1 MYLAGTGWRWCLAT
15 PRRLSHDP
23 GAWLVNEASVIGLLE
38 ATVSFGALLY
48 LAALGE
54 MITEKAGILNL
65 GVEGMMAM
73 GAVTGFV
80 VALHTGNP
88 WVALAGAVAAGAAV
102 ALLHGLFTVVMG
114 ADQVVSGLSLTIL
127 GIGLAAY
134 LGKGSVGRPSG
145 AELSSVDWG
154 PLSDVPWLGPV
165 LFQQSPFVYLAVV
178 AGVVAWFVL
187 GRTRLGLA
195 LRAAGESASTA
206 DAAGHSVAGL
216 RLGAVATGGALA
228 GTSGAYLTLS
238 LTPQWA
244 EGIVAGRGWIA
255 VALVI
260 FGAWRP
266 GRVALGAL
274 LFGLTLALKTRL
286 QTFGV
291 DFSPLLLSMLPY
303 LLTVGV
309 LVAISIRA
317 RNRPSPAPAALGI
330 AYRREER

>member
-1 MYLAGTGWRWCLAT
+1 MT
-15 PRRLSHDP
+15 
-23 GAWLVNEASVIGLLE
+23 EASLIGLLE

-65 GVEGMMAM
+65 GVEGMMAI

-80 VALHTGNP
+80 VALQTGNP
-88 WVALAGAVAAGAAV
+88 WVALVAAIAAGALIG
-102 ALLHGLFTVVMG
+102 LLHGLFTVVLG
-114 ADQVVSGLSLTIL
+114 AEQVVSGLSLTIL

-134 LGKGSVGRPSG
+134 MGRGSVGQPAG
-145 AELSSVDWG
+145 AELVPVDWG
-154 PLSDVPWLGPV
+154 PLSDIPWAGPV
-165 LFQQSPFVYLAVV
+165 LFQQSPLVYMAVLAGI
-178 AGVVAWFVL
+178 AAWFVL

-195 LRAAGESASTA
+195 VRAAGESAPTA

-228 GTSGAYLTLS
+228 GASGAYLTLS
-238 LTPQWA
+238 ITPQWA
-244 EGIVAGRGWIA
+244 EGVVAGRGWIA

-291 DFSPLLLSMLPY
+291 DFSPILLSMLPY

-309 LVAISIRA
+309 LVAISIRS

>member
-1 MYLAGTGWRWCLAT
+1 MT
-15 PRRLSHDP
+15 
-23 GAWLVNEASVIGLLE
+23 EASFIGLLE

-65 GVEGMMAM
+65 GVEGMMAI

-80 VALHTGNP
+80 VALQTGNP
-88 WVALAGAVAAGAAV
+88 WVALVAAIAAGALIG
-102 ALLHGLFTVVMG
+102 LLHGLFTVVLG
-114 ADQVVSGLSLTIL
+114 AEQVVSGLSLTIL

-134 LGKGSVGRPSG
+134 MGRGSVGQPAG
-145 AELSSVDWG
+145 AELVPVDWG
-154 PLSDVPWLGPV
+154 PLSDIPWAGPV
-165 LFQQSPFVYLAVV
+165 LFQQSPLVYMAVLAGI
-178 AGVVAWFVL
+178 AAWFVL

-195 LRAAGESASTA
+195 VRAAGESAPTA

-228 GTSGAYLTLS
+228 GASGAYLTLS
-238 LTPQWA
+238 ITPQWA
-244 EGIVAGRGWIA
+244 EGVVAGRGWIA

-291 DFSPLLLSMLPY
+291 DFSPILLSMLPY

-309 LVAISIRA
+309 LVAISIRS

>member
-1 MYLAGTGWRWCLAT
+1 MT
-15 PRRLSHDP
+15 
-23 GAWLVNEASVIGLLE
+23 EASLIGLLE

-54 MITEKAGILNL
+54 MISEKAGILNL
-65 GVEGMMAM
+65 GVEGMMAI

-80 VALHTGNP
+80 VALQTGNP
-88 WVALAGAVAAGAAV
+88 WVALVAAIAAGALIG
-102 ALLHGLFTVVMG
+102 LLHGLFTVVLG
-114 ADQVVSGLSLTIL
+114 AEQVVSGLSLTIL

-134 LGKGSVGRPSG
+134 IGKGSVGQPAG
-145 AELSSVDWG
+145 AELVPVDWG
-154 PLSDVPWLGPV
+154 PLSDIPWAGPV
-165 LFQQSPFVYLAVV
+165 LFQQSPLVYMAVLAGL
-178 AGVVAWFVL
+178 AASFVL

-195 LRAAGESASTA
+195 VRAAGESAPTA
-206 DAAGHSVAGL
+206 DAAGHSVVGL
-216 RLGAVATGGALA
+216 RLAAVATGGALA
-228 GTSGAYLTLS
+228 GASGAYLTLS
-238 LTPQWA
+238 ITPQWA
-244 EGIVAGRGWIA
+244 EGVVAGRGWIA

-291 DFSPLLLSMLPY
+291 DFSPILLSMLPY

-309 LVAISIRA
+309 LVAISIRS

>member
-1 MYLAGTGWRWCLAT
+1 M
-15 PRRLSHDP
+15 
-23 GAWLVNEASVIGLLE
+23 
-38 ATVSFGALLY
+38 SFGALLY

-65 GVEGMMAM
+65 GVEGMMAI

-80 VALHTGNP
+80 VALQTGNP
-88 WVALAGAVAAGAAV
+88 WVALVAAIGAGALAG
-102 ALLHGLFTVVMG
+102 LLHGLFTVVLG
-114 ADQVVSGLSLTIL
+114 AEQVVSGLSLTIL

-134 LGKGSVGRPSG
+134 IGKGFVGRPAG
-145 AELSSVDWG
+145 AELVPVDWG
-154 PLSDVPWLGPV
+154 PLTDIPWAGPV
-165 LFQQSPFVYLAVV
+165 LFQQSPLVYMAVLAGL
-178 AGVVAWFVL
+178 AAWFVL

-195 LRAAGESASTA
+195 VRAAGESASTA
-206 DAAGHSVAGL
+206 DAAGHSVVGL

-228 GTSGAYLTLS
+228 GASGAYLTLS
-238 LTPQWA
+238 ITPQWV
-244 EGIVAGRGWIA
+244 EGVIAGRGWIA

-260 FGAWRP
+260 FGEWRP

-274 LFGLTLALKTRL
+274 LFGLTLALKPRL

-291 DFSPLLLSMLPY
+291 DFSPILLSMLPY

>member
-1 MYLAGTGWRWCLAT
+1 VT
-15 PRRLSHDP
+15 
-23 GAWLVNEASVIGLLE
+23 EASLIGLLE

-54 MITEKAGILNL
+54 MISEKAGILNL
-65 GVEGMMAM
+65 GVEGMMAI

-80 VALHTGNP
+80 VALQTGNP
-88 WVALAGAVAAGAAV
+88 WVALVAAIAAGALIG
-102 ALLHGLFTVVMG
+102 LLHGLFTVVLG
-114 ADQVVSGLSLTIL
+114 AEQVVSGLSLTIL

-134 LGKGSVGRPSG
+134 IGKGSVGQPAG
-145 AELSSVDWG
+145 AELVPVDWG
-154 PLSDVPWLGPV
+154 PLSDIPWAGPV
-165 LFQQSPFVYLAVV
+165 LFQQSPLVYMAVLAGL
-178 AGVVAWFVL
+178 AASFVL

-195 LRAAGESASTA
+195 VRAAGESAPTA

-216 RLGAVATGGALA
+216 RLAAVATGGALA
-228 GTSGAYLTLS
+228 GASGAYLTLS
-238 LTPQWA
+238 ITPQWT
-244 EGIVAGRGWIA
+244 EGVVAGRGWIA

-291 DFSPLLLSMLPY
+291 DFSPILLSMLPY

-309 LVAISIRA
+309 LVAISIRS

-330 AYRREER
+330 VYRREER

>member
-1 MYLAGTGWRWCLAT
+1 M
-15 PRRLSHDP
+15 
-23 GAWLVNEASVIGLLE
+23 NEASLIGLLE

-65 GVEGMMAM
+65 GVEGMMAI

-80 VALHTGNP
+80 VALQTENP
-88 WVALAGAVAAGAAV
+88 WVALVAAICAGALAG
-102 ALLHGLFTVVMG
+102 LLHGLFTVVLG
-114 ADQVVSGLSLTIL
+114 AEQVVSGLSLTIL

-134 LGKGSVGRPSG
+134 IGKGSVGRPAG
-145 AELSSVDWG
+145 AELVPVDWG
-154 PLSDVPWLGPV
+154 PLTDIPWAGPV
-165 LFQQSPFVYLAVV
+165 LFQQSPLVYMAVLAGL
-178 AGVVAWFVL
+178 AAWFVL

-195 LRAAGESASTA
+195 VRAAGESAPTA
-206 DAAGHSVAGL
+206 DAAGHSVVGL
-216 RLGAVATGGALA
+216 RLGAVVTGGALA
-228 GTSGAYLTLS
+228 GASGAYLTLS
-238 LTPQWA
+238 ITPQWV
-244 EGIVAGRGWIA
+244 EGVIAGRGWIA

-291 DFSPLLLSMLPY
+291 DFSPILLSMLPY

>member
-1 MYLAGTGWRWCLAT
+1 MT
-15 PRRLSHDP
+15 
-23 GAWLVNEASVIGLLE
+23 EASLIGLLE

-65 GVEGMMAM
+65 GVEGMMAI

-80 VALHTGNP
+80 VALQTGNP
-88 WVALAGAVAAGAAV
+88 WVALVAAIAAGALIG
-102 ALLHGLFTVVMG
+102 LLHGLFTVVLG
-114 ADQVVSGLSLTIL
+114 AEQVVSGLSLTIL

-134 LGKGSVGRPSG
+134 MGRGFVGQPAG
-145 AELSSVDWG
+145 AELVPVDWG
-154 PLSDVPWLGPV
+154 PLSDIPWAGPV
-165 LFQQSPFVYLAVV
+165 LFQQSPLVYMAVLAGI
-178 AGVVAWFVL
+178 AAWFML

-195 LRAAGESASTA
+195 VRAAGESAPTA

-228 GTSGAYLTLS
+228 GASGAYLTLS
-238 LTPQWA
+238 ITPQWA
-244 EGIVAGRGWIA
+244 EGVVAGRGWIA

-291 DFSPLLLSMLPY
+291 DFSPILLSMLPY

-309 LVAISIRA
+309 LVAISIRS

-330 AYRREER
+330 VYRREER

>member
-1 MYLAGTGWRWCLAT
+1 MT
-15 PRRLSHDP
+15 
-23 GAWLVNEASVIGLLE
+23 EASLIGLLE

-65 GVEGMMAM
+65 GVEGMMAI

-80 VALHTGNP
+80 VALQTGNP
-88 WVALAGAVAAGAAV
+88 WVALVAAIAAGALIG
-102 ALLHGLFTVVMG
+102 LLHGLFTVVLG
-114 ADQVVSGLSLTIL
+114 AEQVVSGLSLTIL

-134 LGKGSVGRPSG
+134 IGAGSVGQPAG
-145 AELSSVDWG
+145 AELVPGDWG
-154 PLSDVPWLGPV
+154 PLSDIPWAGPV
-165 LFQQSPFVYLAVV
+165 LFQQSPLVYMAVLAGL
-178 AGVVAWFVL
+178 AAWFVL

-195 LRAAGESASTA
+195 VRAAGESAPTA

-228 GTSGAYLTLS
+228 GASGAYLTLS
-238 LTPQWA
+238 ITPQWA
-244 EGIVAGRGWIA
+244 EGVVAGRGWIA
-255 VALVI
+255 VALGI

-291 DFSPLLLSMLPY
+291 DFSPILLSMLPY

-309 LVAISIRA
+309 LVAISIRS

>member
-1 MYLAGTGWRWCLAT
+1 MT
-15 PRRLSHDP
+15 
-23 GAWLVNEASVIGLLE
+23 EASMIGLLE

-54 MITEKAGILNL
+54 MVAEKAGILNL

-73 GAVTGFV
+73 GAVTGFA
-80 VALHTGNP
+80 VALQTGNP
-88 WVALAGAVAAGAAV
+88 WVALIAAVAAGALIG
-102 ALLHGLFTVVMG
+102 LLHGFFTVVLG
-114 ADQVVSGLSLTIL
+114 AEQVVSGLSLTIL
-127 GIGLAAY
+127 GLGLSAY
-134 LGKGSVGRPSG
+134 VGRGSVGQPAG
-145 AELSSVDWG
+145 AELVGVDWG
-154 PLSDVPWLGPV
+154 PLSDIPWAGPV
-165 LFQQSPFVYLAVV
+165 LFAQSPLVYLAVI
-178 AGVVAWFVL
+178 AGFVAWFVL
-187 GRTRLGLA
+187 WRTRLGP
-195 LRAAGESASTA
+195 
-206 DAAGHSVAGL
+206 AGHSVAGI
-216 RLGAVATGGALA
+216 RLAAVAVGGGLA
-228 GTSGAYLTLS
+228 GAAGAYLTLS

-266 GRVALGAL
+266 GRVAAGAL

-291 DFSPLLLSMLPY
+291 DFSPILLSMLPY
-303 LLTVGV
+303 VLTVGV
-309 LVAISIRA
+309 LVAISIRS

>member
-1 MYLAGTGWRWCLAT
+1 MT
-15 PRRLSHDP
+15 
-23 GAWLVNEASVIGLLE
+23 EASLIGLLE

-65 GVEGMMAM
+65 GVEGMMAI

-80 VALHTGNP
+80 VALQTGNP
-88 WVALAGAVAAGAAV
+88 WVALVAAIAAGALIG
-102 ALLHGLFTVVMG
+102 LLHGLFTVVLG
-114 ADQVVSGLSLTIL
+114 AEQVVSGLSLTIL

-134 LGKGSVGRPSG
+134 IGKGSVGQPAG
-145 AELSSVDWG
+145 AELVPVDWG
-154 PLSDVPWLGPV
+154 PLSDIPWAGPV
-165 LFQQSPFVYLAVV
+165 LFQQSPLVYMAVLAGL
-178 AGVVAWFVL
+178 AAWFVL

-195 LRAAGESASTA
+195 VRAAGESAPTA

-228 GTSGAYLTLS
+228 GASGAYLTLS
-238 LTPQWA
+238 ITPQWA
-244 EGIVAGRGWIA
+244 EGVVAGRGWIA

-291 DFSPLLLSMLPY
+291 DFSPILLSMLPY

-309 LVAISIRA
+309 LVAISIRS

>member
-1 MYLAGTGWRWCLAT
+1 MT
-15 PRRLSHDP
+15 
-23 GAWLVNEASVIGLLE
+23 EASLIGLLE

-65 GVEGMMAM
+65 GVEGMMAI

-80 VALHTGNP
+80 VALQTGNP
-88 WVALAGAVAAGAAV
+88 WVALVAAIAAGALIG
-102 ALLHGLFTVVMG
+102 LLHGLFTVVLG
-114 ADQVVSGLSLTIL
+114 AEQVVSGLSLTIL

-134 LGKGSVGRPSG
+134 IGKGSVGQPAG
-145 AELSSVDWG
+145 AELVPVDWG
-154 PLSDVPWLGPV
+154 PLSDIPWAGPV
-165 LFQQSPFVYLAVV
+165 LFQQSPLVYMAVLAGL
-178 AGVVAWFVL
+178 AAWFVL

-195 LRAAGESASTA
+195 VRAAGGSAPTA

-228 GTSGAYLTLS
+228 GASGAYLTLS
-238 LTPQWA
+238 ITPQWA
-244 EGIVAGRGWIA
+244 EGVVAGRGWIA

-291 DFSPLLLSMLPY
+291 GFSPILLSMLPY

-309 LVAISIRA
+309 LVAISIRS

>member
-1 MYLAGTGWRWCLAT
+1 MT
-15 PRRLSHDP
+15 
-23 GAWLVNEASVIGLLE
+23 EASLIGLLE

-65 GVEGMMAM
+65 GVEGMMAI

-80 VALHTGNP
+80 VALQTGNP
-88 WVALAGAVAAGAAV
+88 WVALVAAIAAGALIG
-102 ALLHGLFTVVMG
+102 LLHGLFTVVLG
-114 ADQVVSGLSLTIL
+114 AEQVVSGLSLTIL

-134 LGKGSVGRPSG
+134 MGKGSVGQPAG
-145 AELSSVDWG
+145 AELVPVDWG
-154 PLSDVPWLGPV
+154 PLSDIPWAGPV
-165 LFQQSPFVYLAVV
+165 LFQQSPLVYMAVLAGL
-178 AGVVAWFVL
+178 AAWFVL

-195 LRAAGESASTA
+195 VRAAGESAPTA

-228 GTSGAYLTLS
+228 GASGAYLTLS
-238 LTPQWA
+238 ITPQWA
-244 EGIVAGRGWIA
+244 EGVVAGRGWIA

-291 DFSPLLLSMLPY
+291 DFSPILLSMLPY

>member
-1 MYLAGTGWRWCLAT
+1 MT
-15 PRRLSHDP
+15 
-23 GAWLVNEASVIGLLE
+23 EASLIGLLE

-54 MITEKAGILNL
+54 MISEKAGILNL
-65 GVEGMMAM
+65 GVEGMMAI

-80 VALHTGNP
+80 VALQTGNP
-88 WVALAGAVAAGAAV
+88 WVALVAAIAAGALIG
-102 ALLHGLFTVVMG
+102 LLHGLFTVVLG
-114 ADQVVSGLSLTIL
+114 AEQVVSGLSLTVL

-134 LGKGSVGRPSG
+134 IGKGSVGQPAG
-145 AELSSVDWG
+145 AELVPVDWG
-154 PLSDVPWLGPV
+154 PLSDIPWAGPV
-165 LFQQSPFVYLAVV
+165 LFQQSPLVYMAVLAGL
-178 AGVVAWFVL
+178 AASFVL

-195 LRAAGESASTA
+195 VRAAGESAPTA

-216 RLGAVATGGALA
+216 RLAAVATGGALA
-228 GTSGAYLTLS
+228 GASGAYLTLS
-238 LTPQWA
+238 ITPQWA
-244 EGIVAGRGWIA
+244 EGVVAGRGWIA

-291 DFSPLLLSMLPY
+291 DFSPILLSMLPY

-309 LVAISIRA
+309 LVAISIRS

>member
-1 MYLAGTGWRWCLAT
+1 MT
-15 PRRLSHDP
+15 
-23 GAWLVNEASVIGLLE
+23 EASLIGLLE

-65 GVEGMMAM
+65 GVEGMMAI

-80 VALHTGNP
+80 VALQTGNP
-88 WVALAGAVAAGAAV
+88 WVALVAAIAAGALIG
-102 ALLHGLFTVVMG
+102 LLHGLFTVVLG
-114 ADQVVSGLSLTIL
+114 AEQVVSGLSLTIL

-134 LGKGSVGRPSG
+134 IGKGSVGQPAG
-145 AELSSVDWG
+145 AELVPVDWG
-154 PLSDVPWLGPV
+154 SLSDIPWAGPV
-165 LFQQSPFVYLAVV
+165 LFQQSPLVYMAVLA
-178 AGVVAWFVL
+178 GLVAWFVL

-195 LRAAGESASTA
+195 VRAAGESAPTA

-228 GTSGAYLTLS
+228 GASGAYLTLS
-238 LTPQWA
+238 ITPQWA
-244 EGIVAGRGWIA
+244 EGVVAGRGWIA

-291 DFSPLLLSMLPY
+291 DFSPILLSMLPY

-309 LVAISIRA
+309 LVAISIRS

>member
-1 MYLAGTGWRWCLAT
+1 M
-15 PRRLSHDP
+15 
-23 GAWLVNEASVIGLLE
+23 NEASLIGLLE

-65 GVEGMMAM
+65 GVEGMMAI

-80 VALHTGNP
+80 VALQTENP
-88 WVALAGAVAAGAAV
+88 WVALVAAICAGALAG
-102 ALLHGLFTVVMG
+102 LLHGLFTVVLG
-114 ADQVVSGLSLTIL
+114 AEQVVSGLSLTIL

-134 LGKGSVGRPSG
+134 IGKGSVGRPAG
-145 AELSSVDWG
+145 AELVPVDWG
-154 PLSDVPWLGPV
+154 PLTDIPWAGPV
-165 LFQQSPFVYLAVV
+165 LFQQSPLVYMAVLAGL
-178 AGVVAWFVL
+178 AAWFVL

-195 LRAAGESASTA
+195 VRAAGESASTA
-206 DAAGHSVAGL
+206 DAAGHSVVGL

-228 GTSGAYLTLS
+228 GASGAYLTLS
-238 LTPQWA
+238 ITPQWV
-244 EGIVAGRGWIA
+244 EGVIAGRGWIA

-291 DFSPLLLSMLPY
+291 DFSPILLSMLPY

>member
-1 MYLAGTGWRWCLAT
+1 
-15 PRRLSHDP
+15 
-23 GAWLVNEASVIGLLE
+23 
-38 ATVSFGALLY
+38 
-48 LAALGE
+48 
-54 MITEKAGILNL
+54 
-65 GVEGMMAM
+65 
-73 GAVTGFV
+73 V
-80 VALHTGNP
+80 VALQTGNP
-88 WVALAGAVAAGAAV
+88 WVALVAAIAAGALIG
-102 ALLHGLFTVVMG
+102 LLHGLFTVVLG
-114 ADQVVSGLSLTIL
+114 AEQVVSGLSLTIL

-134 LGKGSVGRPSG
+134 IGKGSVGQPAG
-145 AELSSVDWG
+145 AELVPVDWG
-154 PLSDVPWLGPV
+154 PLSDIPWVGPV
-165 LFQQSPFVYLAVV
+165 LFQQSPLVYMAVLAGL
-178 AGVVAWFVL
+178 AAWFVL

-195 LRAAGESASTA
+195 VRAAGESAPTA

-228 GTSGAYLTLS
+228 GASGAYLTLS
-238 LTPQWA
+238 ITPQWA
-244 EGIVAGRGWIA
+244 EGVVAGRGWIA

-291 DFSPLLLSMLPY
+291 DFSPILLSMLPY

-309 LVAISIRA
+309 LVAISIRS

>member
-1 MYLAGTGWRWCLAT
+1 MTA
-15 PRRLSHDP
+15 
-23 GAWLVNEASVIGLLE
+23 ASLIGLLE

-54 MITEKAGILNL
+54 MISEKAGILNL
-65 GVEGMMAM
+65 GVEGMMAI

-80 VALHTGNP
+80 VALQTGNP
-88 WVALAGAVAAGAAV
+88 WVALVAAIAAGALIG
-102 ALLHGLFTVVMG
+102 LLHGLFTVVLG
-114 ADQVVSGLSLTIL
+114 AEQVVSGLSLTIL

-134 LGKGSVGRPSG
+134 IGKGSVGQPAG
-145 AELSSVDWG
+145 AELVPVDWG
-154 PLSDVPWLGPV
+154 PLSDIPWAGPV
-165 LFQQSPFVYLAVV
+165 LFQQSPLVYMAVLAGL
-178 AGVVAWFVL
+178 AASFVL

-195 LRAAGESASTA
+195 VRAAGESAPTA

-216 RLGAVATGGALA
+216 RLAAVATGGALA
-228 GTSGAYLTLS
+228 GASGAYLTLS
-238 LTPQWA
+238 ITPQWT
-244 EGIVAGRGWIA
+244 EGVVAGRGWIA

-291 DFSPLLLSMLPY
+291 DFSPILLSMLPY

-309 LVAISIRA
+309 LVAISIRS

>member
-1 MYLAGTGWRWCLAT
+1 MNA
-15 PRRLSHDP
+15 
-23 GAWLVNEASVIGLLE
+23 ASLIGLLE

-65 GVEGMMAM
+65 GVEGMMAI

-80 VALHTGNP
+80 VALQTGNP
-88 WVALAGAVAAGAAV
+88 WVALVAAIGAGALAG
-102 ALLHGLFTVVMG
+102 LLHGLFTVVLG
-114 ADQVVSGLSLTIL
+114 AEQVVSGLSLTIL
-127 GIGLAAY
+127 GIGRAAY
-134 LGKGSVGRPSG
+134 IGKGSVGRPAG
-145 AELSSVDWG
+145 AELVPVDWG
-154 PLSDVPWLGPV
+154 PLTDIPWAGPV
-165 LFQQSPFVYLAVV
+165 LFQQSPLVYMAVLAGL
-178 AGVVAWFVL
+178 AAWFVL
-187 GRTRLGLA
+187 GLTRLGLA
-195 LRAAGESASTA
+195 VRAAGESAPTA
-206 DAAGHSVAGL
+206 DAAGHSVVGL

-228 GTSGAYLTLS
+228 GASGAYLTLTI
-238 LTPQWA
+238 TPQWV
-244 EGIVAGRGWIA
+244 EGVIAGRGWIA

-291 DFSPLLLSMLPY
+291 DFSPILLSMLPY

>member
-1 MYLAGTGWRWCLAT
+1 MT
-15 PRRLSHDP
+15 
-23 GAWLVNEASVIGLLE
+23 EASLIGLLE

-65 GVEGMMAM
+65 GVEGMMAI

-80 VALHTGNP
+80 VALQTGNP
-88 WVALAGAVAAGAAV
+88 WVALVAAIAAGALIG
-102 ALLHGLFTVVMG
+102 LLHGMFTVVLG
-114 ADQVVSGLSLTIL
+114 AEQVVSGLSLTIL

-134 LGKGSVGRPSG
+134 IGKGSVGQPAG
-145 AELSSVDWG
+145 AELVPVDWG
-154 PLSDVPWLGPV
+154 PLSDIPWAGPV
-165 LFQQSPFVYLAVV
+165 LFQQSPLVYMAVLAGL
-178 AGVVAWFVL
+178 AAWFVL

-195 LRAAGESASTA
+195 VRAAGESAPTA

-228 GTSGAYLTLS
+228 GASGAYLTLS
-238 LTPQWA
+238 ITPQWA
-244 EGIVAGRGWIA
+244 EGVVAGRGWIA

-291 DFSPLLLSMLPY
+291 GFSPILLSMLPY

-309 LVAISIRA
+309 LVAISIRS

>member
-1 MYLAGTGWRWCLAT
+1 M
-15 PRRLSHDP
+15 
-23 GAWLVNEASVIGLLE
+23 NEASLIGLLE

-65 GVEGMMAM
+65 GVEGMMAI

-80 VALHTGNP
+80 VALQTGNP
-88 WVALAGAVAAGAAV
+88 WVALVAAIGAGALAG
-102 ALLHGLFTVVMG
+102 LLHGLFTVVLG
-114 ADQVVSGLSLTIL
+114 AEQVVSGLSLTIL

-134 LGKGSVGRPSG
+134 IGKGFVGRPAG
-145 AELSSVDWG
+145 AELVPVDWG
-154 PLSDVPWLGPV
+154 PLTDIPWAGPV
-165 LFQQSPFVYLAVV
+165 LFQQSPLVYMAVLAGL
-178 AGVVAWFVL
+178 AAWFVL

-195 LRAAGESASTA
+195 VRAAGESASTA
-206 DAAGHSVAGL
+206 DAAGHSVVGL

-228 GTSGAYLTLS
+228 GASGAYLTLS
-238 LTPQWA
+238 ITPQWT
-244 EGIVAGRGWIA
+244 EGVVAGRGWIA

-291 DFSPLLLSMLPY
+291 DFSPILLSMLPY

-309 LVAISIRA
+309 LVAISIRS

>member
-1 MYLAGTGWRWCLAT
+1 M
-15 PRRLSHDP
+15 
-23 GAWLVNEASVIGLLE
+23 IGLLE

-54 MITEKAGILNL
+54 MITEKVGILNL
-65 GVEGMMAM
+65 GVEGMMAI

-80 VALHTGNP
+80 VALQTENP
-88 WVALAGAVAAGAAV
+88 WVALVAAIGAGALAG
-102 ALLHGLFTVVMG
+102 LLHGLFTVVLG
-114 ADQVVSGLSLTIL
+114 AEQVVSGLSLTIL

-134 LGKGSVGRPSG
+134 IGKGSVGRPAG
-145 AELSSVDWG
+145 AELVPVDWG
-154 PLSDVPWLGPV
+154 LLTDIPWAGPV
-165 LFQQSPFVYLAVV
+165 LFQQSPLVYMAVLAGL
-178 AGVVAWFVL
+178 AAWFVL

-195 LRAAGESASTA
+195 VRAAGESASTA
-206 DAAGHSVAGL
+206 DAAGHSVVGL

-228 GTSGAYLTLS
+228 GASGAYLTLS
-238 LTPQWA
+238 ITPQWV
-244 EGIVAGRGWIA
+244 EGVIAGRGWIA

-291 DFSPLLLSMLPY
+291 DFSPILLSMLPY

>member
-1 MYLAGTGWRWCLAT
+1 M
-15 PRRLSHDP
+15 
-23 GAWLVNEASVIGLLE
+23 NEASLIGLLE

-65 GVEGMMAM
+65 GVEGMMAI

-80 VALHTGNP
+80 VALQTGNP
-88 WVALAGAVAAGAAV
+88 WIALVAAIGAGALAG
-102 ALLHGLFTVVMG
+102 LLHGLFTVVLG
-114 ADQVVSGLSLTIL
+114 AEQVVSGLSLTIL

-134 LGKGSVGRPSG
+134 IGKGSVGRPAG
-145 AELSSVDWG
+145 AELVPVDWG
-154 PLSDVPWLGPV
+154 PLTDIPWAGPV
-165 LFQQSPFVYLAVV
+165 LFQQSPLVYMAVLAGL
-178 AGVVAWFVL
+178 AAWFVL

-195 LRAAGESASTA
+195 VRAAGESAPTA
-206 DAAGHSVAGL
+206 DAAGHSVVGL

-228 GTSGAYLTLS
+228 GASGAYLTLS
-238 LTPQWA
+238 ITPQWV
-244 EGIVAGRGWIA
+244 EGVIAGRGWIA

-291 DFSPLLLSMLPY
+291 DFSPILLSMLPY

>member
-1 MYLAGTGWRWCLAT
+1 VT
-15 PRRLSHDP
+15 
-23 GAWLVNEASVIGLLE
+23 EASLIGLLE

-65 GVEGMMAM
+65 GVEGMMAI

-80 VALHTGNP
+80 VALQTGNP
-88 WVALAGAVAAGAAV
+88 WVALVAAIAAGALIG
-102 ALLHGLFTVVMG
+102 LLHGLFTVVLG
-114 ADQVVSGLSLTIL
+114 AEQVVSGLSLTIL

-134 LGKGSVGRPSG
+134 IGKGSVGQPAG
-145 AELSSVDWG
+145 AELVPVDWG
-154 PLSDVPWLGPV
+154 PLSDIPWAGPV
-165 LFQQSPFVYLAVV
+165 LFQQSPLVYMAVLAGI
-178 AGVVAWFVL
+178 AAWFVL

-195 LRAAGESASTA
+195 VRAAGESAPTA

-228 GTSGAYLTLS
+228 GASGAYLTLS
-238 LTPQWA
+238 ITPQWA
-244 EGIVAGRGWIA
+244 EGVVAGRGWIA

-291 DFSPLLLSMLPY
+291 DFSPILLSMLPY

-317 RNRPSPAPAALGI
+317 RNRPSPSPAALGI

>member
-1 MYLAGTGWRWCLAT
+1 MT
-15 PRRLSHDP
+15 
-23 GAWLVNEASVIGLLE
+23 EASLIGLLE

-65 GVEGMMAM
+65 GVEGMMAI

-80 VALHTGNP
+80 VALQTGNP
-88 WVALAGAVAAGAAV
+88 WVALVAAIAAGALIG
-102 ALLHGLFTVVMG
+102 LLHGLFTVVLG
-114 ADQVVSGLSLTIL
+114 AEQVVSGLSLTIL

-134 LGKGSVGRPSG
+134 MGRGSVGQPAG
-145 AELSSVDWG
+145 AELVPVDWG
-154 PLSDVPWLGPV
+154 PLSDIPWAGPV
-165 LFQQSPFVYLAVV
+165 LFQQSPLVYMAVLAGI
-178 AGVVAWFVL
+178 AAWFVL

-195 LRAAGESASTA
+195 VRAAGESAPAA

-228 GTSGAYLTLS
+228 GASGAYLTLS
-238 LTPQWA
+238 ITPQWA
-244 EGIVAGRGWIA
+244 EGVVAGRGWIA

-291 DFSPLLLSMLPY
+291 DFSPILLSMLPY
-303 LLTVGV
+303 LLTMGV
-309 LVAISIRA
+309 LVAISIRS

>member
-1 MYLAGTGWRWCLAT
+1 VT
-15 PRRLSHDP
+15 
-23 GAWLVNEASVIGLLE
+23 EASLIGLLE

-54 MITEKAGILNL
+54 MISEKAGILNL
-65 GVEGMMAM
+65 GVEGMMAI

-80 VALHTGNP
+80 VALQTGNP
-88 WVALAGAVAAGAAV
+88 WVALVAAIAAGALIG
-102 ALLHGLFTVVMG
+102 LLHGLFTVVLG
-114 ADQVVSGLSLTIL
+114 AEQVVSGLSLTVL

-134 LGKGSVGRPSG
+134 IGKGSVGQPAG
-145 AELSSVDWG
+145 AELVPVDWG
-154 PLSDVPWLGPV
+154 PLSDIPWAGPV
-165 LFQQSPFVYLAVV
+165 LFQQSPLVYMAVLAGL
-178 AGVVAWFVL
+178 AASFVL

-195 LRAAGESASTA
+195 VRAAGESAPTA

-216 RLGAVATGGALA
+216 RLAAVATGGALA
-228 GTSGAYLTLS
+228 GASGAYLTLS
-238 LTPQWA
+238 ITPQWA
-244 EGIVAGRGWIA
+244 EGVVAGRGWIA

-291 DFSPLLLSMLPY
+291 DFSPILLSMLPY

-309 LVAISIRA
+309 LVAISIRS